1 MIKNLLFGIITLL
14 PLSAQETE
22 PVSWSYEI
30 TKLNSLEYQISFN
43 AEIIDGWKLYSQFS
57 PEEGSVA
64 TSFEF
69 IDNNNNNYLADEI
82 FNEDPYIIGYDNV
95 FKMDLYYFEGKAN
108 FNQSIKLNNKDVNQI
123 KIEVEYSSCDDE
135 LCIFR
140 NETFN
145 IVLDK
150 SKKIVQD
157 DNVTLDDIKKYNSLE
172 LQLDKSKYNSVDV
185 VQSSNYFE
193 IFIFGLLAGF
203 LALLTPCIFPMIP
216 LTVSYFIDQKKLKY
230 NSLTSASL
238 YGFFIVL
245 IYILLSVPFHLFDSL
260 NPNILNTISTNVY
273 VNITF
278 FLVFIFFAI
287 SFFGY
292 FDIVIPSNIISG
304 SEKKSEKGGVVG
316 IFFMSLTL
324 ALVSFSC
331 TGPILGSLLAG
342 SLSSAESGAMQ
353 LSSGMLG
360 FGFALAL
367 PFTFLAFY
375 PKYLSLIPKSG
386 IWLKKLKVSLGF
398 IELALAFKFLSNADL
413 VEGWGILKREV
424 FLIIWILIFLTMS
437 MYLFGSYFGKLKFNF
452 KSLSGWFFMFFSFYL
467 ISGLYD
473 SRNVRFL
480 SGILPPEFYSI
491 EEKVND
497 CPLGLKCFKDFQD
510 GKNYA
515 IENEKII
522 LLDFTGWAC
531 ANCRRM
537 EENVWSKPAI
547 FNLLDNNF
555 VIISL
560 YVDDRTKLSIEEEF
574 KFLNNSGNIQ
584 YVNNIGRK
592 WSLFQRI
599 NFNNASQPYYVTMLP
614 SGKVLTE
621 PIQFTS
627 EKNFKNW
634 LDSSIEESMK

>member
-22 PVSWSYEI
+22 PVSWSYDL

-43 AEIIDGWKLYSQFS
+43 AEIIDEWKLYSQFS

-64 TSFEF
+64 TSFKF
-69 IDNNNNNYLADEI
+69 LNNDNNYFADEI

-95 FKMDLYYFEGKAN
+95 FKMDLFYFEGKAN
-108 FNQSIKLNNKDVNQI
+108 FNQSLRLNNKDVNQV

-150 SKKIVQD
+150 NKKILQD

-172 LQLDKSKYNSVDV
+172 LELDKSNYNSVDV

-216 LTVSYFIDQKKLKY
+216 LTVSYFIDQEKLKY

-238 YGFFIVL
+238 YGFFIVM

-304 SEKKSEKGGVVG
+304 SEKKSEKGGVIG

-386 IWLKKLKVSLGF
+386 LWLKKLKVSLGF

-413 VEGWGILKREV
+413 VEGWGVLKREV

-437 MYLFGSYFGKLKFNF
+437 LYLFGSYFGKLKFNF
-452 KSLSGWFFMFFSFYL
+452 KSLSGWFFMLFSFYL

-473 SRNVRFL
+473 SKNVRFL

-515 IENEKII
+515 VENEKII
-522 LLDFTGWAC
+522 ILDFTGWAC

-592 WSLFQRI
+592 WSLFQQI
-599 NFNNASQPYYVTMLP
+599 NFNNASQPYYVALLP

-634 LDSSIEESMK
+634 LDSSIEESKK

>member
-1 MIKNLLFGIITLL
+1 MIKNLLFAFITLL
-14 PLSAQETE
+14 PLNAQDTE
-22 PVSWSYEI
+22 PVSWTYEV
-30 TKLNSLEYQISFN
+30 TKLNSLEYQISLN

-64 TSFEF
+64 TSFTF
-69 IDNNNNNYLADEI
+69 LNNDNDYVANET

-95 FKMDLYYFEGKAN
+95 FKMDLFYFEEKAN
-108 FNQSIKLNNKDVNQI
+108 FNQLLKLNNKDINQV
-123 KIEVEYSSCDDE
+123 KVEVDYSSCDDE

-150 SKKIVQD
+150 NKKIVQD
-157 DNVTLDDIKKYNSLE
+157 DNVTLDDIKKYNLLE
-172 LQLDKSKYNSVDV
+172 LDLDKTSYNSFDV
-185 VQSSNYFE
+185 IQSSNYFE

-216 LTVSYFIDQKKLKY
+216 LTVSYFIDQNKLKY
-230 NSLTSASL
+230 NSLISASL
-238 YGFFIVL
+238 YGAFIIL
-245 IYILLSVPFHLFDSL
+245 IYILLSIPFHLFDSL

-278 FLVFIFFAI
+278 FIVFILFAI

-292 FDIVIPSNIISG
+292 FDIVIPSNLISG

-342 SLSSAESGAMQ
+342 SLSSTQSGAMQ
-353 LSSGMLG
+353 LSFGMFG
-360 FGFALAL
+360 FGLALAL

-375 PKYLSLIPKSG
+375 PKYLSVIPKSG

-413 VEGWGILKREV
+413 VEGWGILKREI
-424 FLIIWILIFLTMS
+424 FIIIWVVIFIML
-437 MYLFGSYFGKLKFNF
+437 
-452 KSLSGWFFMFFSFYL
+452 SFYL
-467 ISGLYD
+467 FRSQANKLNYKNIFGWMFLFFSLYLSSGLID
-473 SRNVRFL
+473 SKNVRFL

-491 EEKVND
+491 ESKSND
-497 CPLGLKCFKDFQD
+497 CPLGLNCFKDYD
-510 GKNYA
+510 VGKKYA

-537 EENVWSKPAI
+537 EENVWSKPTI

-555 VIISL
+555 IIISL
-560 YVDDRTKLSIEEEF
+560 YVDDRSVLSQDQAF
-574 KFLNNSGNIQ
+574 KYLNQSGNIQ
-584 YVNNIGRK
+584 YVNNVGRR
-592 WSLFQRI
+592 WSLFQQV
-599 NFNNASQPYYVTMLP
+599 NFNNASQPYYVAMLP
-614 SGKVLTE
+614 SGKVLSE
-621 PIQFTS
+621 PIQYTS
-627 EKNFKNW
+627 EENFKNW
-634 LDSSIEESMK
+634 LELSIDESNK

>member
-22 PVSWSYEI
+22 PVSWSYEL

-69 IDNNNNNYLADEI
+69 LDNDNKYLADEI

-172 LQLDKSKYNSVDV
+172 LQLDKSNYNSVDV

-473 SRNVRFL
+473 SGNVRFL

-592 WSLFQRI
+592 WSLFQQI
-599 NFNNASQPYYVTMLP
+599 NFNNASQPYYVAMLP
-614 SGKVLTE
+614 SGKILTE

-627 EKNFKNW
+627 EENFKNW
-634 LDSSIEESMK
+634 LDSSIEESNN

>member
-1 MIKNLLFGIITLL
+1 MIKNLLFTFFTLMSL
-14 PLSAQETE
+14 NAQDTE
-22 PVSWSYEI
+22 PVSWTYEL

-43 AEIIDGWKLYSQFS
+43 AEIIEGWKLYSQFS

-64 TSFEF
+64 TRFKF
-69 IDNNNNNYLADEI
+69 LNNNNNYVADEI
-82 FNEDPYIIGYDNV
+82 FNEEPYIIGFDNV
-95 FKMDLYYFEGKAN
+95 FKMDLFYFEGKAN
-108 FNQSIKLNNKDVNQI
+108 FKQSIKLNNKNVNQI

-150 SKKIVQD
+150 NKKILQD
-157 DNVTLDDIKKYNSLE
+157 DIVTLDDIKKYNSLE
-172 LQLDKSKYNSVDV
+172 LQLDKSNYNSVDV

-216 LTVSYFIDQKKLKY
+216 LTVSYFIDQEKLKY

-238 YGFFIVL
+238 YGFFIVM

-304 SEKKSEKGGVVG
+304 SEKKSEKGGVIG

-386 IWLKKLKVSLGF
+386 LWLKKLKVSLGF

-437 MYLFGSYFGKLKFNF
+437 LYLFGSYFGKLKLNF

-473 SRNVRFL
+473 SKNVRLL

-560 YVDDRTKLSIEEEF
+560 YVDDRSKLSIEEEF

-592 WSLFQRI
+592 WSLFQQI
-599 NFNNASQPYYVTMLP
+599 NFNNASQPYYVAMLP
-614 SGKVLTE
+614 SGKILTE

-627 EKNFKNW
+627 EENFKNW
-634 LDSSIEESMK
+634 LDSSIEESKN

>member
-22 PVSWSYEI
+22 PVSWTYEL

-64 TSFEF
+64 TSFKF
-69 IDNNNNNYLADEI
+69 LNNDNNYFADEI

-95 FKMDLYYFEGKAN
+95 FKMDLFYFEGKAN
-108 FNQSIKLNNKDVNQI
+108 FNQSLRLNNKDVNQV

-150 SKKIVQD
+150 NKKILQD

-172 LQLDKSKYNSVDV
+172 LELDKSNYNSVDV

-216 LTVSYFIDQKKLKY
+216 LTVSYFIDQEKLKY

-238 YGFFIVL
+238 YGFFIVM

-304 SEKKSEKGGVVG
+304 SEKKSEKGGVIG

-386 IWLKKLKVSLGF
+386 LWLKKLKVSLGF

-437 MYLFGSYFGKLKFNF
+437 LYLFGSYFGKLKFNF
-452 KSLSGWFFMFFSFYL
+452 KSLSGWFFMLFSFYL

-473 SRNVRFL
+473 SKNVRFL

-497 CPLGLKCFKDFQD
+497 CPLGLNCFKDFQD

-515 IENEKII
+515 IENEKLI

-592 WSLFQRI
+592 WSLFQQI
-599 NFNNASQPYYVTMLP
+599 NFNNASQPYYVAMLP
-614 SGKVLTE
+614 SGKILTE

-627 EKNFKNW
+627 EENFKNW
-634 LDSSIEESMK
+634 LDSSIEESNN

>member
-22 PVSWSYEI
+22 PVSWSYEL

-69 IDNNNNNYLADEI
+69 LDNDNKYLADEI

-172 LQLDKSKYNSVDV
+172 LQLDKSNYNSVDV

-599 NFNNASQPYYVTMLP
+599 NFNNASQPYYVAMLP

>member
-69 IDNNNNNYLADEI
+69 IDNNNNYLADEI

-245 IYILLSVPFHLFDSL
+245 IYILLSVPFHLFDTL

-515 IENEKII
+515 IENEKIDSI
-522 LLDFTGWAC
+522 WWRQELRGKRQRKHEKEPEIKRWE
-531 ANCRRM
+531 R
-537 EENVWSKPAI
+537 EE
-547 FNLLDNNF
+547 
-555 VIISL
+555 
-560 YVDDRTKLSIEEEF
+560 R
-574 KFLNNSGNIQ
+574 
-584 YVNNIGRK
+584 RK
-592 WSLFQRI
+592 WCCC
-599 NFNNASQPYYVTMLP
+599 
-614 SGKVLTE
+614 
-621 PIQFTS
+621 
-627 EKNFKNW
+627 
-634 LDSSIEESMK
+634 

>member
-22 PVSWSYEI
+22 PVSWTYEL
-30 TKLNSLEYQISFN
+30 TKLNSLEYEISLN

-64 TSFEF
+64 TSFKF
-69 IDNNNNNYLADEI
+69 LNNDNNYFADEI

-95 FKMDLYYFEGKAN
+95 FKMDLFYFEGKAN
-108 FNQSIKLNNKDVNQI
+108 FNQSLRLNNKDVNQV

-150 SKKIVQD
+150 NKKILQD

-172 LQLDKSKYNSVDV
+172 LELDKSNYNSVDV

-216 LTVSYFIDQKKLKY
+216 LTVSYFIDQEKLKY

-238 YGFFIVL
+238 YGFFIVM

-304 SEKKSEKGGVVG
+304 SEKKSEKGGVIG

-386 IWLKKLKVSLGF
+386 LWLKKLKVSLGF

-437 MYLFGSYFGKLKFNF
+437 LYLFGSYFGKLKFNF
-452 KSLSGWFFMFFSFYL
+452 KSLSGWFFMLFSFYL

-473 SRNVRFL
+473 SKNVRFL

-634 LDSSIEESMK
+634 LDSSIEESIK

>member
-22 PVSWSYEI
+22 PVSWSYEL

-69 IDNNNNNYLADEI
+69 IDNNNNYLADEI

-304 SEKKSEKGGVVG
+304 SEKKSEKGGVIG

-452 KSLSGWFFMFFSFYL
+452 KSLSGWFFLLFSFYL

-599 NFNNASQPYYVTMLP
+599 NFNNASQPYYVAMLP

>member
-1 MIKNLLFGIITLL
+1 
-14 PLSAQETE
+14 
-22 PVSWSYEI
+22 
-30 TKLNSLEYQISFN
+30 LNSLEYQISFN
-43 AEIIDGWKLYSQFS
+43 AEIIEGWKLYSQFS

-64 TSFEF
+64 TSFKF
-69 IDNNNNNYLADEI
+69 LNNSNNYVADEI
-82 FNEDPYIIGYDNV
+82 FNEEPYIIGYDNV
-95 FKMDLYYFEGKAN
+95 FKMDLFYFEGKAN
-108 FNQSIKLNNKDVNQI
+108 FKQSVKLNNKDVNQI

-172 LQLDKSKYNSVDV
+172 LKLDKSNYNSVDV

-467 ISGLYD
+467 ISGLFD

-515 IENEKII
+515 VENEKII

-592 WSLFQRI
+592 WSLFQQI
-599 NFNNASQPYYVTMLP
+599 NFNNASQPYYVALLP

-634 LDSSIEESMK
+634 LDSSIEESKK

>member
-1 MIKNLLFGIITLL
+1 MIKNIFFGFISLLSLN
-14 PLSAQETE
+14 SQEKE
-22 PVSWSYEI
+22 PVSWSYEVV
-30 TKLNSLEYQISFN
+30 KVNNLEYQISFD

-64 TSFEF
+64 TSFKF
-69 IDNNNNNYLADEI
+69 LNNDNSYEASEI

-95 FKMDLYYFEGKAN
+95 FKMDLFYFEHKAS
-108 FNQSIKLNNKDVNQI
+108 FNQSFRLKNKDLNQI
-123 KIEVEYSSCDDE
+123 KIEIDYSSCDDE

-150 SKKIVQD
+150 NKKIIQD
-157 DNVTLDDIKKYNSLE
+157 DIVSLNDIKKYNSLE
-172 LQLDKSKYNSVDV
+172 LDLDKTSYDSFDV
-185 VQSSNYFE
+185 IQSSNYFE

-216 LTVSYFIDQKKLKY
+216 LTVSYFIDQNKLKY
-230 NSLTSASL
+230 NSLISASL
-238 YGFFIVL
+238 YGSFIIL

-273 VNITF
+273 VNISF
-278 FLVFIFFAI
+278 FIVFILFAI

-292 FDIVIPSNIISG
+292 FDIVIPSNLISG

-342 SLSSAESGAMQ
+342 SLSSTQSGAMQ
-353 LSSGMLG
+353 LSSGMFG
-360 FGFALAL
+360 FGLALAL

-375 PKYLSLIPKSG
+375 PKYLSVIPKSG

-413 VEGWGILKREV
+413 VEGWGILKRETFIIIWV
-424 FLIIWILIFLTMS
+424 IIFLLLSVYLFKSQAKKINLKNIFGWIFLIFS
-437 MYLFGSYFGKLKFNF
+437 MYLS
-452 KSLSGWFFMFFSFYL
+452 SGL
-467 ISGLYD
+467 IS
-473 SRNVRFL
+473 SKNVRFL

-491 EEKVND
+491 ENKAND
-497 CPLGLKCFKDFQD
+497 CPLGLNCFKDFED
-510 GKNYA
+510 GKKYA
-515 IENEKII
+515 IENDKII

-537 EENVWSKPAI
+537 EENVWSKPVI

-555 VIISL
+555 IIISL
-560 YVDDRTKLSIEEEF
+560 YVDDRSQLPQDQAF
-574 KFLNNSGNIQ
+574 KYLNQSGNIQ
-584 YVNNIGRK
+584 YVNNVGRR
-592 WSLFQRI
+592 WSLFQQV
-599 NFNNASQPYYVTMLP
+599 NFNNASQPYYVAMLP
-614 SGKVLTE
+614 SGKVLSE
-621 PIQFTS
+621 PIQYSS
-627 EKNFKNW
+627 EENFKNW
-634 LDSSIEESMK
+634 LESSINESTK

>member
-69 IDNNNNNYLADEI
+69 LDNDNNYLADEI

-260 NPNILNTISTNVY
+260 SPNILNTISTNVY